1 MKIKKIYGE
10 IQDSVLTGVWTDLY
24 FTNKDAG
31 IKNLKL
37 KTFVTIY
44 KYDRQLI

>member
-24 FTNKDAG
+24 FTNKESG

-37 KTFVTIY
+37 KTFLTIY
-44 KYDRQLI
+44 KDDTELI